1 MRDRVKIADR
11 IPKAKVIIMSSPLL
25 TDEQVLQ
32 YRDSGFV
39 IVPSVLS
46 PQEVAELRR
55 VTDEICEGAAGLTQ
69 GNEIYD
75 LEDSHTPANPKV
87 RRIKN
92 PNVQHIIFDKL
103 MRDARILEPL
113 KQLLGP
119 SVRFKTS
126 KLNLKAKGYG
136 APVEW
141 HQDWAFYPHTNDDIT
156 AVGVLL
162 NDVGPDNGP
171 LNFLPGSH
179 KGPTY
184 DHHHDGIFCGAV
196 DVDKE
201 GIDLSHAVPCLA
213 PAGSISY
220 HHVRML
226 HGSDS
231 NRSNMDRALLLYEMA
246 AGDAFPISGGMTE
259 ITDLDDFNAKL
270 LCGEPTIMP
279 RMTDVPVRIPL
290 PRHNDA
296 TSIYQSQGK
305 AARGIYKTAKT

>member
-1 MRDRVKIADR
+1 MQ
-11 IPKAKVIIMSSPLL
+11 SPLL
-25 TDEQVLQ
+25 TKDQVDQ
-32 YRDSGFV
+32 YFESGFIV
-39 IVPSVLS
+39 VPSVLTAD
-46 PQEVAELRR
+46 EVAEFRR
-55 VTDEICEGAAGLTQ
+55 VTDEICAGAAGLTE
-69 GNEIYD
+69 GNDVYD
-75 LEDSHTPANPKV
+75 LEDSHTPDEPKV

-92 PNVQHIIFDKL
+92 PVAQHEIYDGL
-103 MRDARILEPL
+103 MRDPRILEPL

-126 KLNLKAKGYG
+126 KLNMKSRGYG

-141 HQDWAFYPHTNDDIT
+141 HQDWAFYPHTNDDVT

-184 DHHHDGIFCGAV
+184 DHHHDGVFCGAV
-196 DVDKE
+196 DVEKE
-201 GIDLSHAVPCLA
+201 GIDLSSAVPCIA
-213 PAGSISY
+213 PAGSVSF

-231 NRSNMDRALLLYEMA
+231 NRSDMDRALLLYEMA
-246 AGDAFPISGGMTE
+246 AGDAFPISGAMTE
-259 ITDLDDFNAKL
+259 VGNLDDFDSNL
-270 LCGEPTIMP
+270 LCGEPTLHP
-279 RMTDVPVRIPL
+279 RLADVPVRMPL
-290 PRHNDA
+290 PRHDDV

-305 AARGIYKTAKT
+305 ADRGIYKAAKT

>member
-1 MRDRVKIADR
+1 
-11 IPKAKVIIMSSPLL
+11 MSSPML
-25 TDEQVLQ
+25 TSAQVQQ

-39 IVPSVLS
+39 VVPSVLS
-46 PQEVAELRR
+46 SEEVAELRR
-55 VTDEICEGAAGLTQ
+55 VTDEICEGAKGLTH
-69 GNEIYD
+69 GDDIYD
-75 LEDSHTPANPKV
+75 LEDSHTPDDPKV

-92 PNVQHIIFDKL
+92 PAMHHKAFDDL

-119 SVRFKTS
+119 AVRFKTS
-126 KLNLKAKGYG
+126 KLNMKSKGYG

-141 HQDWAFYPHTNDDIT
+141 HQDWAFYPHTNDDVT

-162 NDVGPDNGP
+162 NDVGPENGP

-184 DHHHDGIFCGAV
+184 DHHHDGVFCGSV
-196 DVDKE
+196 DIEKE
-201 GIDLSHAVPCLA
+201 GIDLSSAVPCIA

-246 AGDAFPISGGMTE
+246 AGDAFPIAGGMS
-259 ITDLDDFNAKL
+259 DLSDFDDFNAKL
-270 LCGEPTIMP
+270 LCGEPTNVP
-279 RMTDVPVRIPL
+279 RMADVPIRIPL
-290 PRHNDA
+290 PRHTDA

-305 AARGIYKTAKT
+305 AERGIYKSAKT